1 MIYTLMNKHIPLAD
15 INFSSLGHID
25 EICKVYTPEAFPVG
39 IITKDNSPT
48 SKITR
53 DYLYNWWK
61 NRIIPASR
69 DGLNTLL
76 HIYRIENTSSLA
88 IKSLGLSLSDQYWI
102 KPKGSDISWNDVNFF
117 TNDFSSDLGTLFFSK
132 NQSSRQNINP
142 FSPDASSNGW
152 LKKKWVII
160 NDKRYLAKA
169 GSGTLHQEP
178 YNEVAISKILDLL
191 KIKHIEYKTIMENN
205 RPLCLCE
212 NFINPNTEF
221 VPANLIY
228 NVLPQKNNESNL
240 THFFK
245 CAEYLQISGTKDYI
259 NNFLTIDYLTENTD
273 RHYGNFGFIRN
284 INTLKFISPAPI
296 FDNGTSLWNNCLDS
310 EIGEWQSCMPFK
322 KITGNKLS

>member
-1 MIYTLMNKHIPLAD
+1 M
-15 INFSSLGHID
+15 
-25 EICKVYTPEAFPVG
+25 
-39 IITKDNSPT
+39 
-48 SKITR
+48 
-53 DYLYNWWK
+53 
-61 NRIIPASR
+61 
-69 DGLNTLL
+69 

-88 IKSLGLSLSDQYWI
+88 IKSLGLSISDQYWI

-245 CAEYLQISGTKDYI
+245 CAEYLQIPGTKDYI

-296 FDNGTSLWNNCLDS
+296 FDNGTSLWNNC
-310 EIGEWQSCMPFK
+310 
-322 KITGNKLS
+322 

>member
-191 KIKHIEYKTIMENN
+191 KIKHTQYKIIMENN
-205 RPLCLCE
+205 KKIEQNKKFFLL
-212 NFINPNTEF
+212 FLF
-221 VPANLIY
+221 VP
-228 NVLPQKNNESNL
+228 VTKN
-240 THFFK
+240 
-245 CAEYLQISGTKDYI
+245 
-259 NNFLTIDYLTENTD
+259 
-273 RHYGNFGFIRN
+273 
-284 INTLKFISPAPI
+284 
-296 FDNGTSLWNNCLDS
+296 
-310 EIGEWQSCMPFK
+310 
-322 KITGNKLS
+322 